1 MGKLKF
7 LKQYKKRGKAKMR
20 EIRDKYKI
28 SLRKTDIMCNTE
40 KTDFQKHSWMKSEK
54 GYVFEGRKEV

>member
-1 MGKLKF
+1 
-7 LKQYKKRGKAKMR
+7 MR

-54 GYVFEGRKEV
+54 VMFLKGEKMYDQSG

>member
-1 MGKLKF
+1 
-7 LKQYKKRGKAKMR
+7 MR